1 MVERLTEAP
10 GAPGTAALPV
20 PQAFGRQLDP
30 MMRESLEEVCES
42 IPVDEGGGASLLKV
56 LVLADLIVANDLS
69 RIVEIGVY
77 RGRVLLSLGRL
88 MSLLERGE
96 VMGIDPYCEAA
107 AVQRQAKTQGLD
119 LREWPKSVD
128 WDGLHRSL
136 LDGFDQ
142 WGLQGHARLIRK
154 RSRHAAASFAGEAI
168 DLLHIDGNH
177 DHDAVVADVELFLP
191 HMSERGILV
200 LDDVS
205 WPTIRPVFETLLR
218 EHELLLSIIEK
229 GVNLWPSDVPN
240 DFAVLRLR
248 NS

>member
-1 MVERLTEAP
+1 MI
-10 GAPGTAALPV
+10 
-20 PQAFGRQLDP
+20 
-30 MMRESLEEVCES
+30 RESLEKVCES
-42 IPVDEGGGASLLKV
+42 IPIDVGGGASLLKV

-69 RIVEIGVY
+69 RVVEIGVY
-77 RGRVLLSLGRL
+77 RGRLFLPLARL

-96 VMGIDPYCEAA
+96 VVGIDPYCEVA
-107 AVQRQAKTQGLD
+107 AVQRQAKTRGLD

-128 WDGLHRSL
+128 WEGLHRLL
-136 LDGFDQ
+136 LDGIDR
-142 WGLQGHARLIRK
+142 WGVQGHARLIRK
-154 RSRHAAASFAGEAI
+154 RSRQAAESFAGEPI

-191 HMSERGILV
+191 RMSERGILV
-200 LDDVS
+200 LDDIS

-229 GVNLWPSDVPN
+229 GVSLWPSDIPN

-248 NS
+248 NLREGSP